1 MLSSINSL
9 ALCPWL
15 KIGVL
20 LLTMGICL
28 LSELLTA
35 RCSTVHENPDK
46 EQHLMDLG
54 LCRVTL
60 SVSEAREGK
69 LGEVR

>member
-9 ALCPWL
+9 ALFPRL

-20 LLTMGICL
+20 LTTGICL
-28 LSELLTA
+28 LSDLLTA

-46 EQHLMDLG
+46 EQHLMDLR

-60 SVSEAREGK
+60 SASEAREGK